1 MGSVSHGGRC
11 SLYYEV
17 IVLANGEK
25 HDYYELLE
33 VNRNASET
41 EIKKAYRR
49 LAVQHHPDKNQGDK
63 ASEDKF
69 KEISEAYEVLSDP
82 EKRARY
88 DQFGHA
94 GVSNNGFGGGGFG
107 GFGQGSPFGDIFGDI
122 FGEVFGARQKSSRG
136 RRGDDLQYN
145 LEVTFEEAA
154 FGTEKKIDIPYA
166 KRCDACSG
174 SGAKPGTSPKTC
186 PTCQGAGQMRFQ
198 QGFFSVSK
206 TCSHCNGE
214 GRVVE
219 HPCPTCRGA
228 GTVRDKKTIAV
239 KVPPGVETGI
249 RLKLSSEG
257 GQGTKGG
264 PNGDLYVA
272 LSVKEHPIFRR
283 EDNDV
288 ICEIPISFTQ
298 AALGC
303 EIEVPTLDGRINMK
317 IPEGTQSGATFR
329 MRGKGVPALQGYGR
343 GDHLVVAKVE
353 TPTNLNQ
360 KQRELLEELARIS
373 GEDVNPMGKTFF
385 AKVMDIFS

>member
-1 MGSVSHGGRC
+1 M
-11 SLYYEV
+11 
-17 IVLANGEK
+17 ANGDK

-33 VNRNASET
+33 VNRNASEA

-49 LAVQHHPDKNQGDK
+49 LAVKYHPDKNAGDK

-69 KEISEAYEVLSDP
+69 KEVSEAYEILSDA

-94 GVSNNGFGGGGFG
+94 AVGGGGFSSG
-107 GFGQGSPFGDIFGDI
+107 GFGAGSPFGDIFGDI
-122 FGEVFGARQKSSRG
+122 FGEVFGGRQKATRG

-145 LEVTFEEAA
+145 MEVSFEEAA
-154 FGTEKKIDIPYA
+154 FGVEKKIDLPYA
-166 KRCDACSG
+166 KRCDACGG
-174 SGAKPGTSPKTC
+174 SGAKAGTTPKTC

-214 GRVVE
+214 GRVVD
-219 HPCPTCRGA
+219 HPCLTCRGS
-228 GTVRDKKTIAV
+228 GTVRDKKTISV
-239 KVPPGVETGI
+239 KVPAGVETGI
-249 RLKLSSEG
+249 RLKLTGEG

-272 LSVKEHPIFRR
+272 LSVREHSLFRR

-288 ICEIPISFTQ
+288 VCEIPISFTQ

-303 EIEVPTLDGRINMK
+303 EIEVPTLDGKVNMK
-317 IPEGTQSGATFR
+317 IPEGTQSGAVFR
-329 MRGKGVPALQGYGR
+329 MRGKGIPALQGYGR

-353 TPTNLNQ
+353 TPTNLNRQ
-360 KQRELLEELARIS
+360 QRELLEELARIS
-373 GEDVNPMGKTFF
+373 GEDANPMRKNFF
-385 AKVMDIFS
+385 SKVMDLLS

>member
-1 MGSVSHGGRC
+1 M
-11 SLYYEV
+11 
-17 IVLANGEK
+17 ANGEK

-49 LAVQHHPDKNQGDK
+49 LAVKYHPDKNQGDK

-69 KEISEAYEVLSDP
+69 KEISEAYEVLSDA

-94 GVSNNGFGGGGFG
+94 GVSSNGFGGGGFG

-145 LEVTFEEAA
+145 LEVSFEEAA

-174 SGAKPGTSPKTC
+174 SGAKPGTTPKTC
-186 PTCQGAGQMRFQ
+186 PTCQGAGQMRYQ

-219 HPCPTCRGA
+219 HPCTTCRGA

-249 RLKLSSEG
+249 RLKLSGEG

-303 EIEVPTLDGRINMK
+303 EIEVPTLDGRISMK

-343 GDHLVVAKVE
+343 GDHLIVAKVE

-385 AKVMDIFS
+385 SKVMDIFS

>member
-1 MGSVSHGGRC
+1 LRYQGT
-11 SLYYEV
+11 Y
-17 IVLANGEK
+17 ILANGDK
-25 HDYYELLE
+25 QDYYELLE
-33 VNRNASET
+33 VNRNASEA

-49 LAVQHHPDKNQGDK
+49 LAVKYHPDKNAGDK

-69 KEISEAYEVLSDP
+69 KEVSEAYEVLSDA

-94 GVSNNGFGGGGFG
+94 ATGGGFSSGGFG
-107 GFGQGSPFGDIFGDI
+107 GGSPFGDIFGDI
-122 FGEVFGARQKSSRG
+122 FGDVFGGGRQRAGRG
-136 RRGDDLQYN
+136 KRGDDLQYN
-145 LEVTFEEAA
+145 MEVSFEEAA
-154 FGTEKKIDIPYA
+154 FGVEKKIDIPYA
-166 KRCDACSG
+166 KRCEACAG
-174 SGAKPGTSPKTC
+174 SGAKTGTTAKTC

-219 HPCPTCRGA
+219 HPCPSCRGA
-228 GTVRDKKTIAV
+228 GTVRDKKSISV
-239 KVPPGVETGI
+239 KVPAGVETGI
-249 RLKLSSEG
+249 RLKLSGEG
-257 GQGTKGG
+257 GQGAKGG

-272 LSVKEHPIFRR
+272 LSVREHSIFRR

-288 ICEIPISFTQ
+288 VCEIPISFTQ

-303 EIEVPTLDGRINMK
+303 EIQVPTLDGKVSMK
-317 IPEGTQSGATFR
+317 IPEGTQSGAVFR

-353 TPTNLNQ
+353 TPTNLNRQ
-360 KQRELLEELARIS
+360 QRELLEELARIS
-373 GEDVNPMGKTFF
+373 GEDVNPMRKNFF
-385 AKVMDIFS
+385 AKVMDMLS

>member
-1 MGSVSHGGRC
+1 MRYQGT
-11 SLYYEV
+11 Y
-17 IVLANGEK
+17 ILANGDK
-25 HDYYELLE
+25 QDYYELLE
-33 VNRNASET
+33 VNRNASEA

-49 LAVQHHPDKNQGDK
+49 LAVKYHPDKNAGDK

-69 KEISEAYEVLSDP
+69 KEVSEAYEVLSDA

-94 GVSNNGFGGGGFG
+94 ATGGGFSSGGFG
-107 GFGQGSPFGDIFGDI
+107 GGSPFGDIFGDI
-122 FGEVFGARQKSSRG
+122 FGDVFGGGRQRAGRG
-136 RRGDDLQYN
+136 KRGDDLQYN
-145 LEVTFEEAA
+145 MEVSFEEAA
-154 FGTEKKIDIPYA
+154 FGVEKKIDIPYA
-166 KRCDACSG
+166 KRCEACAG
-174 SGAKPGTSPKTC
+174 SGAKTGTTAKTC

-219 HPCPTCRGA
+219 HPCPSCRGA
-228 GTVRDKKTIAV
+228 GTVRDKKSISV
-239 KVPPGVETGI
+239 KVPAGVETGI
-249 RLKLSSEG
+249 RLKLSGEG
-257 GQGTKGG
+257 GQGAKGG

-272 LSVKEHPIFRR
+272 LSVREHSIFRR

-288 ICEIPISFTQ
+288 VCEIPISFTQ

-303 EIEVPTLDGRINMK
+303 EIQVPTLDGKVSMK
-317 IPEGTQSGATFR
+317 IPEGTQSGAVFR

-353 TPTNLNQ
+353 TPTNLNRQ
-360 KQRELLEELARIS
+360 QRELLEELARIS
-373 GEDVNPMGKTFF
+373 GEDVNPMRKNFF
-385 AKVMDIFS
+385 AKVMDMLS

>member
-1 MGSVSHGGRC
+1 MLRGP
-11 SLYYEV
+11 
-17 IVLANGEK
+17 ILANGDK
-25 HDYYELLE
+25 QDYYELLE
-33 VNRNASET
+33 VNRNASEA

-49 LAVQHHPDKNQGDK
+49 LAVKHHPDKNSGDK

-69 KEISEAYEVLSDP
+69 KEVSEAYEVLSDA

-94 GVSNNGFGGGGFG
+94 GVSGAGFNSGGFG
-107 GFGQGSPFGDIFGDI
+107 GFGAGSPFGDIFGDI
-122 FGEVFGARQKSSRG
+122 FGEVFGGARQRTSRG

-145 LEVTFEEAA
+145 LEVSFEEAA
-154 FGTEKKIDIPYA
+154 FGVEKKIDIPYA

-214 GRVVE
+214 GRVVD
-219 HPCPTCRGA
+219 HPCQSCRGT
-228 GTVRDKKTIAV
+228 GTVRDKKTISV
-239 KVPPGVETGI
+239 KVPAGVETGI
-249 RLKLSSEG
+249 RLKLSGEG
-257 GQGTKGG
+257 GQGAKGG

-272 LSVKEHPIFRR
+272 LKVKEHSIFRR

-303 EIEVPTLDGRINMK
+303 EIEVPTLDGKVAMK

-343 GDHLVVAKVE
+343 GDHLVGAKGE
-353 TPTNLNQ
+353 TPTNLNRQ
-360 KQRELLEELARIS
+360 QRELLEELARIS
-373 GEDVNPMGKTFF
+373 GEDVNPMRKNFF
-385 AKVMDIFS
+385 SKVMDILS

>member
-1 MGSVSHGGRC
+1 
-11 SLYYEV
+11 
-17 IVLANGEK
+17 LANGDK
-25 HDYYELLE
+25 QDYYELLE
-33 VNRNASET
+33 VNRNASEA

-49 LAVQHHPDKNQGDK
+49 LAVKYHPDKNAGDK

-69 KEISEAYEVLSDP
+69 KEVSEAYEVLSDA

-94 GVSNNGFGGGGFG
+94 ATGGGFSSGGFG
-107 GFGQGSPFGDIFGDI
+107 GGSPFGDIFGDI
-122 FGEVFGARQKSSRG
+122 FGDVFGGGRQRAGRG
-136 RRGDDLQYN
+136 KRGDDLQYN
-145 LEVTFEEAA
+145 MEVSFEEAA
-154 FGTEKKIDIPYA
+154 FGVEKKIDIPYA
-166 KRCDACSG
+166 KRCEACAG
-174 SGAKPGTSPKTC
+174 SGAKTGTTAKTC

-219 HPCPTCRGA
+219 HPCPSCRGA
-228 GTVRDKKTIAV
+228 GTVRDKKSISV
-239 KVPPGVETGI
+239 KVPAGVETGI
-249 RLKLSSEG
+249 RLKLSGEG
-257 GQGTKGG
+257 GQGAKGG

-272 LSVKEHPIFRR
+272 LSVREHSIFRR

-288 ICEIPISFTQ
+288 VCEIPISFTQ

-303 EIEVPTLDGRINMK
+303 EIQVPTLDGKVSMK
-317 IPEGTQSGATFR
+317 IPEGTQSGAVFR

-353 TPTNLNQ
+353 TPTNLNRQ
-360 KQRELLEELARIS
+360 QRELLEELARIS
-373 GEDVNPMGKTFF
+373 GEDVNPMRKNFF
-385 AKVMDIFS
+385 AKVMDMLS

>member
-1 MGSVSHGGRC
+1 M
-11 SLYYEV
+11 
-17 IVLANGEK
+17 ANGDK
-25 HDYYELLE
+25 QDYYELLE
-33 VNRNASET
+33 LNKNASET

-49 LAVQHHPDKNQGDK
+49 MAVKYHPDKNAGDK

-69 KEISEAYEVLSDP
+69 KEVSEAYEVLSDP

-94 GVSNNGFGGGGFG
+94 GLGGGGGFSSG
-107 GFGQGSPFGDIFGDI
+107 GFGSGSPFGDIFGDI
-122 FGEVFGARQKSSRG
+122 FGEVFGGRQKTARG

-145 LEVTFEEAA
+145 MEVTFEEAA
-154 FGTEKKIDIPYA
+154 FGIEKKIDIPYN

-174 SGAKPGTSPKTC
+174 SGAKAGTNAKTC

-228 GTVRDKKTIAV
+228 GTVRDKKTISV
-239 KVPPGVETGI
+239 KVPAGVETGI
-249 RLKLSSEG
+249 RLKLTGEG
-257 GQGTKGG
+257 GQGAKGG

-272 LSVKEHPIFRR
+272 LTVREHSLFKR

-303 EIEVPTLDGRINMK
+303 EIEVPTLDGKMNMK
-317 IPEGTQSGATFR
+317 IPEGTQSGAVFR

-353 TPTNLNQ
+353 TPSNLNRQ
-360 KQRELLEELARIS
+360 QRELLEELARIS
-373 GEDVNPMGKTFF
+373 GEDANPMRKNFF
-385 AKVMDIFS
+385 SKVMDMLS

>member
-1 MGSVSHGGRC
+1 M
-11 SLYYEV
+11 
-17 IVLANGEK
+17 ANGEK
-25 HDYYELLE
+25 QDYYELLE
-33 VNRNASET
+33 VNKNASET

-49 LAVQHHPDKNQGDK
+49 LAIKYHPDKNPGDK
-63 ASEDKF
+63 ASEDRF
-69 KEISEAYEVLSDP
+69 KEISEAYEVLSDG

-94 GVSNNGFGGGGFG
+94 GVNGGGFSSGGFG
-107 GFGQGSPFGDIFGDI
+107 GFGASPFGDIFGDI
-122 FGEVFGARQKSSRG
+122 FGEVFGGGRQKGSRG

-154 FGTEKKIDIPYA
+154 FGVEKKIDIPYS
-166 KRCDACSG
+166 KRCEACAG
-174 SGAKPGTSPKTC
+174 SGAKPGTTPKTC

-228 GTVRDKKTIAV
+228 GTVRDKKTISV

-249 RLKLSSEG
+249 RLKLSGEG
-257 GQGTKGG
+257 GQGAKGG
-264 PNGDLYVA
+264 GNGDLYVA
-272 LSVKEHPIFRR
+272 LTVREHPLFRR

-303 EIEVPTLDGRINMK
+303 DIEVPTLDGKVAMK
-317 IPEGTQSGATFR
+317 IPEGTQSGAVFR

-353 TPTNLNQ
+353 TPTNLNRQ
-360 KQRELLEELARIS
+360 QRDLLEEFARIS
-373 GEDVNPMGKTFF
+373 GEDVNPMRKNFF
-385 AKVMDIFS
+385 SKVMDIFT

>member
-1 MGSVSHGGRC
+1 LRTKG
-11 SLYYEV
+11 Y
-17 IVLANGEK
+17 ILANGDK
-25 HDYYELLE
+25 QDYYELLE
-33 VNRNASET
+33 VNRNASES

-49 LAVQHHPDKNQGDK
+49 LAVKHHPDKNAGDK

-69 KEISEAYEVLSDP
+69 KEVSEAYEILSDP

-94 GVSNNGFGGGGFG
+94 ALGGGFSSGGFG
-107 GFGQGSPFGDIFGDI
+107 GGSPFGDIFGDI
-122 FGEVFGARQKSSRG
+122 FGDVFGGGRQKAGRG

-145 LEVTFEEAA
+145 MEVTFEEAA
-154 FGTEKKIDIPYA
+154 FGVEKKIDIPYA
-166 KRCDACSG
+166 KRCEPCGG

-228 GTVRDKKTIAV
+228 GTVRDKKNLSV
-239 KVPPGVETGI
+239 KVPAGVETGI
-249 RLKLSSEG
+249 RLKLTGEG
-257 GQGTKGG
+257 GQGAKGG

-272 LSVKEHPIFRR
+272 LTVREHSIFRR

-303 EIEVPTLDGRINMK
+303 EIEVPTLDGKVSMK
-317 IPEGTQSGATFR
+317 IPEGTQSGALFR

-343 GDHLVVAKVE
+343 GDHLVIAKVE
-353 TPTNLNQ
+353 TPTNLNRQ
-360 KQRELLEELARIS
+360 QRDLLEELARIS
-373 GEDVNPMGKTFF
+373 GEDVNPMGKNFF
-385 AKVMDIFS
+385 SKVMDLFS

>member
-1 MGSVSHGGRC
+1 
-11 SLYYEV
+11 
-17 IVLANGEK
+17 LANGDK
-25 HDYYELLE
+25 QDYYETLE

-49 LAVQHHPDKNQGDK
+49 LAVKYHPDKNAGDK

-69 KEISEAYEVLSDP
+69 KEVSEAYEVLSDA

-94 GVSNNGFGGGGFG
+94 AMGGGFSSGGFG
-107 GFGQGSPFGDIFGDI
+107 GGSPFGDIFGDI
-122 FGEVFGARQKSSRG
+122 FGEVFGGGRQKAGRG

-154 FGTEKKIDIPYA
+154 FGVEKKIDIPYA
-166 KRCDACSG
+166 KRCEACGG
-174 SGAKPGTSPKTC
+174 SGAKAGTTPKTC

-219 HPCPTCRGA
+219 HPCPSCRGA
-228 GTVRDKKTIAV
+228 GTVRDKKTISV
-239 KVPPGVETGI
+239 KVPAGVETGI
-249 RLKLSSEG
+249 RLKLSGEG
-257 GQGTKGG
+257 GQGAKGG
-264 PNGDLYVA
+264 GNGDLYVA
-272 LSVKEHPIFRR
+272 LSVREHSLFRR

-303 EIEVPTLDGRINMK
+303 EIEVPTLDGKVNMK
-317 IPEGTQSGATFR
+317 IPEGTQSGAMFR

-353 TPTNLNQ
+353 TPTNLNRQ
-360 KQRELLEELARIS
+360 QRELLEELARIS
-373 GEDVNPMGKTFF
+373 GEDVNPMGKNFF
-385 AKVMDIFS
+385 SKVMDLFN

>member
-1 MGSVSHGGRC
+1 MLRG
-11 SLYYEV
+11 Y
-17 IVLANGEK
+17 ILANGDK
-25 HDYYELLE
+25 QDYYDLLE
-33 VNRNASET
+33 VNRNASES

-49 LAVQHHPDKNQGDK
+49 LAVKHHPDKNAGDK
-63 ASEDKF
+63 SSEDKF
-69 KEISEAYEVLSDP
+69 KEVSEAYEVLSDP

-94 GVSNNGFGGGGFG
+94 AVGGGFSSGGFG
-107 GFGQGSPFGDIFGDI
+107 GGSPFGDIFGDI
-122 FGEVFGARQKSSRG
+122 FGEVFGGRQKASRG

-145 LEVTFEEAA
+145 MEVSFEEAA
-154 FGTEKKIDIPYA
+154 FGVEKKIDLPYA
-166 KRCDACSG
+166 KRCEPCSG
-174 SGAKPGTSPKTC
+174 SGAKAGTSPKTC

-219 HPCPTCRGA
+219 HPCPDCRGA
-228 GTVRDKKTIAV
+228 GTVRDKKTISV
-239 KVPPGVETGI
+239 KVPAGVETGI
-249 RLKLSSEG
+249 RLKLTGEG
-257 GQGTKGG
+257 GQGAKGG

-272 LSVKEHPIFRR
+272 LSVREHPLFKR

-303 EIEVPTLDGRINMK
+303 EIEVPTLDGKVNMK
-317 IPEGTQSGATFR
+317 IPEGTQSGAVFR

-343 GDHLVVAKVE
+343 GDHLVLAKVE
-353 TPTNLNQ
+353 TPTNLNRQ
-360 KQRELLEELARIS
+360 QRELLEELARIS
-373 GEDVNPMGKTFF
+373 GEDVNPLRKNFF
-385 AKVMDIFS
+385 EKVLDILT

>member
-1 MGSVSHGGRC
+1 M
-11 SLYYEV
+11 
-17 IVLANGEK
+17 ANGDK
-25 HDYYELLE
+25 QDYYETLE
-33 VNRNASET
+33 VNRNASDA

-49 LAVQHHPDKNQGDK
+49 LAVKFHPDKNQGDK
-63 ASEDKF
+63 EAEERF
-69 KEISEAYEVLSDP
+69 KEIGEAYEVLSDA

-94 GVSNNGFGGGGFG
+94 GVSGGGFSSG
-107 GFGQGSPFGDIFGDI
+107 GFGAGSPFGDIFGDI
-122 FGEVFGARQKSSRG
+122 FGDVFGARPRGSRG

-145 LEVTFEEAA
+145 LEISFEEAA
-154 FGTEKKIDIPYA
+154 FGVEKKIDIPYA
-166 KRCDACSG
+166 KRCTTCNG
-174 SGAKPGTSPKTC
+174 SGAKEGTEPKTC
-186 PTCQGAGQMRFQ
+186 PTCRGAGQVRFQ

-219 HPCPTCRGA
+219 TPCPACRGT
-228 GTVRDKKTIAV
+228 GSVRDKKTISV

-249 RLKLSSEG
+249 RLKLSGEG

-264 PNGDLYVA
+264 TNGDLYVVI
-272 LSVKEHPIFRR
+272 SVREHPIFRR

-288 ICEIPISFTQ
+288 ICEIPISISQ

-303 EIEVPTLDGRINMK
+303 EIEVPTLDGRVNLR
-317 IPEGTQSGATFR
+317 IPEGTQSGTIFR

-343 GDHLVVAKVE
+343 GDHLVIAKVE

-360 KQRELLEELARIS
+360 KQRDLLEEFARIS
-373 GEDVNPMGKTFF
+373 GEDATPMRKNFF
-385 AKVMDIFS
+385 SKMMDLFS

>member
-1 MGSVSHGGRC
+1 LRTKG
-11 SLYYEV
+11 Y
-17 IVLANGEK
+17 ILANGDK
-25 HDYYELLE
+25 QDYYELLE
-33 VNRNASET
+33 VNRNASES

-49 LAVQHHPDKNQGDK
+49 LAVKHHPDKNAGDK

-69 KEISEAYEVLSDP
+69 KEVSEAYEILSDP

-94 GVSNNGFGGGGFG
+94 ALGGGFSSGGFG
-107 GFGQGSPFGDIFGDI
+107 GGSPFGDIFGDI
-122 FGEVFGARQKSSRG
+122 FGDVFGGGRQKAGRG

-145 LEVTFEEAA
+145 MEVTFEEAA
-154 FGTEKKIDIPYA
+154 FGVEKKIDIPYA
-166 KRCDACSG
+166 KRCEPCGG

-228 GTVRDKKTIAV
+228 GTVRDKKNLSV
-239 KVPPGVETGI
+239 KVPAGVETGI
-249 RLKLSSEG
+249 RLKLTGEG
-257 GQGTKGG
+257 GQGAKGG

-272 LSVKEHPIFRR
+272 LTVREHSIFRR

-303 EIEVPTLDGRINMK
+303 EIEVPTLDGKVSMK
-317 IPEGTQSGATFR
+317 IPEGTQSGALFR

-343 GDHLVVAKVE
+343 GDHLVIAKVE
-353 TPTNLNQ
+353 TPTNLNRQ
-360 KQRELLEELARIS
+360 QRELLEELARIS
-373 GEDVNPMGKTFF
+373 GEDVNPMGKNFF
-385 AKVMDIFS
+385 SKVMDLFS